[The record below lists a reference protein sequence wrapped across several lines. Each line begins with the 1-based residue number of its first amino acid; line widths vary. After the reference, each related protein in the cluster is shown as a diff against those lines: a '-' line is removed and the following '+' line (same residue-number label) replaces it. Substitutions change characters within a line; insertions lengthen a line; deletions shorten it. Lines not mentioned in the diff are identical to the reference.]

1 MTFLSQLNRF
11 ILSVPRA
18 FIGGPSYAQYMFW
31 SQAPTELNAQM
42 VWDKFTQPAHPL
54 YEALLTHYPPG
65 FVRNIL
71 RDTYVARLDRIKGI
85 SKHYDVSN
93 DFYKLFL
100 DKAYMF
106 YTCADFVSSSDT
118 LEDAQENKANYILNL
133 IDPQPGEKIL
143 DLGCGWG
150 SMMKKVYSVTKDTK
164 NLVGY
169 TLAEEQRRFIEE
181 EYGFNVVF
189 KDFVTANYEPNSLDK
204 IYSIGAVEHIP
215 KAKLLTVAQKLAAA
229 IKPTGRIVHH
239 FFCQMGDT
247 LPTRLMAGADVFPG
261 VELVSLQHHLDIFEQ
276 VGLQVNHHSLHDYR
290 PTLRAWFDRL
300 VANKDEAI
308 RLVGAQTYNKYL
320 CYLAVAWRLFEN
332 RDLMLTRF
340 LLQRKDVPIMRMSDV
355 SESKVRPRVFQ
366 TSSVT

>member
-143 DLGCGWG
+143 DLGCGWS

-204 IYSIGAVEHIP
+204 I
-215 KAKLLTVAQKLAAA
+215 
-229 IKPTGRIVHH
+229 
-239 FFCQMGDT
+239 
-247 LPTRLMAGADVFPG
+247 
-261 VELVSLQHHLDIFEQ
+261 
-276 VGLQVNHHSLHDYR
+276 
-290 PTLRAWFDRL
+290 
-300 VANKDEAI
+300 
-308 RLVGAQTYNKYL
+308 
-320 CYLAVAWRLFEN
+320 
-332 RDLMLTRF
+332 
-340 LLQRKDVPIMRMSDV
+340 
-355 SESKVRPRVFQ
+355 
-366 TSSVT
+366 